1 MELKLDRA
9 AIELLYPFFV
19 CLNSQGQVTA
29 FGRSALKCFQ
39 NLKEGKH
46 YHEVF
51 LVVAPRALKEHFD
64 SDLIH
69 NKIVNIKSV
78 TTNMSFTGQAI
89 RLDQSNDVFLAITP
103 VLQDTDALGRFQLS
117 YSDFPTYSPVFDFLI
132 LTQAERFAR
141 KEQTKALNAME
152 EQHSFAKLNLE
163 IANFCSRC
171 SEIADALDFVNFT
184 LHKSMGWT
192 VRSEKIETNMED
204 GPIQMS
210 ERSAIVPLTVDTVVR
225 YQMHIESDAPLLES
239 EALRIFLASLRFT
252 LESMITRMDQY
263 ASIQEAQ
270 AMRVNSLKLVT
281 LGEMAAGIA
290 HELNN
295 PLAVIQGLA
304 WITMTKL
311 KSNDLT
317 NEKIEENMGK
327 IVKMT
332 ERSSKIINGL
342 RVFARDTNEDPM
354 EKIEISNVIEETLEL
369 CRSRIQNR
377 GIRLD
382 IEADGQFHSWGRPI
396 QISQVILNL
405 LNNATDA
412 IEGENDPWIRISVRG
427 INEQWEVSVID
438 CGKGIPAEI
447 VEKIMSPFFTT
458 KPPGKGTGLGLSIA
472 SGILKSHGGDFWYDT
487 SASNTTFR
495 FTLPMTP
502 DL

>member
-1 MELKLDRA
+1 MELKLDRT

-19 CLNSQGQVTA
+19 CLNPQGQVTA
-29 FGRSALKCFQ
+29 YGRSALKCFQ
-39 NLKEGKH
+39 NLKEGTH
-46 YHEVF
+46 YHEIF
-51 LVVAPRALKEHFD
+51 AVVAPRTLKDHFD
-64 SDLIH
+64 ANLIH
-69 NKIVNIKSV
+69 NKIVNIKSI
-78 TTNMSFTGQAI
+78 TTQMSFTGQAI
-89 RLDQSNDVFLAITP
+89 RLDQTNDVFLAITP
-103 VLQDTDALGRFQLS
+103 VLQDTDALGRYQLS

-184 LHKSMGWT
+184 LQKSLGWL
-192 VRSEKIETNMED
+192 VRSEEIETVTDEPDMIIAD
-204 GPIQMS
+204 
-210 ERSAIVPLTVDTVVR
+210 RSIILPLSVDTHLR
-225 YQMHIESDAPLLES
+225 YRLHIESDQEIQNS
-239 EALRIFLASLRFT
+239 ETLKIFLSSLRFT
-252 LESMITRMDQY
+252 LENMITRMDQY

-304 WITMTKL
+304 WITTTKL
-311 KSNDLT
+311 KANDLS

-327 IVKMT
+327 IIRMT

-342 RVFARDTNEDPM
+342 RVFARDTSEDPM
-354 EKIEISNVIEETLEL
+354 EKIELSTVIEETMEL
-369 CRSRIQNR
+369 CRTRIINR

-382 IEADGQFHSWGRPI
+382 IEADGKYHSWGRPI

-412 IEGENDPWIRISVRG
+412 IEGASDPWIRVSIRG
-427 INEQWEVSVID
+427 VNDQWEVSVTD
-438 CGKGIPAEI
+438 SGKGIPTEI

-472 SGILKSHGGDFWYDT
+472 SGILKSHGGEFWYDT
-487 SASNTTFR
+487 AATNTTFR

>member
-141 KEQTKALNAME
+141 REQTKALNAME

-171 SEIADALDFVNFT
+171 SEIADALDFVKFT
-184 LHKSMGWT
+184 LNKALDWKVQTEKS
-192 VRSEKIETNMED
+192 ETNAESVSKE
-204 GPIQMS
+204 IS
-210 ERSAIVPLTVDTVVR
+210 ERNIVLPLSVENQLR
-225 YQMHIESDAPLLES
+225 YVLRIESEQTIFYNDSLK
-239 EALRIFLASLRFT
+239 IFLSSLCFT
-252 LESMITRMDQY
+252 LENLITRMDQY

-304 WITMTKL
+304 WLTLSKL
-311 KSNDLT
+311 KAGQIPV
-317 NEKIEENMGK
+317 EKFEENMQK
-327 IVKMT
+327 VIKMT

-342 RVFARDTNEDPM
+342 RVFARDTGDDPM
-354 EKIEISNVIEETLEL
+354 EKIDLANVIEETMEL
-369 CRSRIQNR
+369 CRTRIINR

-382 IEADGQFHSWGRPI
+382 IEADGKFHSWGRPI
-396 QISQVILNL
+396 QISQVLLNL

-412 IEGENDPWIRISVRG
+412 IENSNDPWIRVSISAV
-427 INEQWEVSVID
+427 NDQWEVSVTD
-438 CGKGIPAEI
+438 SGNGIPAQI

-487 SASNTTFR
+487 KAPNTTFR

-502 DL
+502 EL